1 MRIPLIFYLSFRC
14 RRQLSSLIRCTQTIQ
29 PKGNHK
35 KTSTVPEDCRGGI
48 HPWYHSACRIKIT
61 AARFLL
67 SLVNS
72 ISVNVENPSQ
82 PTHNTFSGMLQGDV
96 TMDTIPPFH
105 PPAAL
110 CHDTAHVIYPI
121 HCIFMLLMFYHVTVK
136 RSSKN
141 FFYAHYLTLT

>member
-82 PTHNTFSGMLQGDV
+82 PTRNTFSGMLQGDV
-96 TMDTIPPFH
+96 TMDTIPPFTSRRLSVMIL
-105 PPAAL
+105 PMQFIPF
-110 CHDTAHVIYPI
+110 TAF
-121 HCIFMLLMFYHVTVK
+121 FMLLMFYHVTVK